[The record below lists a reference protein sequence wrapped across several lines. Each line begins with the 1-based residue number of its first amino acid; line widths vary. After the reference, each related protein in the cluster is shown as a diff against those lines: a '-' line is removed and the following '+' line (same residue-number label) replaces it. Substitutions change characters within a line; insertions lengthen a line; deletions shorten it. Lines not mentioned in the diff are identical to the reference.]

1 MQQMLPCRNCGSSN
15 PLGQR
20 FCGVC
25 GGRLIATCPYCQ
37 TTVDPERRFCPNCG
51 ADLFGGMQKTTSDI
65 QEPRTVGS
73 AYASF
78 CENCWSESP
87 TKYVELHQNIGLLV
101 IRLNKSVKGNLCK
114 ACIRKYF
121 WQFTTTTFF
130 LGWWGIISFFV
141 TLFILPNNV
150 IRYLSSLGLPEPR

>member
-1 MQQMLPCRNCGSSN
+1 MQQMSPCPNCGSPN
-15 PLGQR
+15 PPGQR
-20 FCGVC
+20 FCGAC
-25 GGRLIATCPYCQ
+25 GARVIATCPYCQ
-37 TTVDPERRFCPNCG
+37 AIVDPKRRFCPNCG
-51 ADLFGGMQKTTSDI
+51 ADLSGI

-73 AYASF
+73 AYASL

-87 TKYVELHQNIGLLV
+87 TKYVELHQNIGLLI
-101 IRLNKSVKGNLCK
+101 IRLHKSVKGNLCK
-114 ACIRKYF
+114 ACTRKYF

-141 TLFILPNNV
+141 TLFILPNNA